1 VDQTFF
7 WARTRSANNM
17 LGRANRP
24 IIYFIAALNARV
36 KRLGLNVHFEGGL
49 P

>member
-1 VDQTFF
+1 MF
-7 WARTRSANNM
+7 
-17 LGRANRP
+17 GRANRP

-36 KRLGLNVHFEGGL
+36 AKLGLNVHLEGGL